1 MKKLF
6 YILTVFAGFAGASL
20 QAQTVSPDG
29 IAYSDLQVEKQG
41 SQVTMSTVANLNNLQ
56 LKSQNMVILTPLLQS
71 ADKAHVIRFN
81 PFVITGRARMKAID
95 REIGFGNNPFEQ
107 EPVVVFRHKKNQVE
121 SIPVTLTTPYE
132 SWMRNASLIME
143 ANTTGCASCDV
154 ASNITPLSSRILPPL
169 VTPTY
174 ELSYVVPPAEPVKQ
188 RSETHSAYLNFEV
201 GKSVLL
207 HDFKNNAAELSSVNK
222 IVNEVR
228 NDKNLKFTEFNIT
241 GYASPEGGYDYNM
254 KLSENRAK
262 AFATYMKDK
271 ENLPASLLKVNWEGE
286 DWIGLRHAI
295 KESNLADRDK
305 ILEVLNISDI
315 NKRKAQLRALNGGRT
330 YRMLL
335 DDYYPSLRR
344 IDYTLAYIARPFDV
358 NEAKQVI
365 KTKPQYLSLNEMFLV
380 ANTYPKESPEFK
392 EVFDIA
398 VRLYPTDPVAQQNT
412 AALEIERGAT
422 DAGIKRLEAI
432 NTPEAW
438 NNLGVAYAKKK
449 EYQQALEYFT
459 KASNAGVEAATQNK
473 NALSQWLDEQ

>member
-1 MKKLF
+1 
-6 YILTVFAGFAGASL
+6 
-20 QAQTVSPDG
+20 
-29 IAYSDLQVEKQG
+29 
-41 SQVTMSTVANLNNLQ
+41 
-56 LKSQNMVILTPLLQS
+56 
-71 ADKAHVIRFN
+71 
-81 PFVITGRARMKAID
+81 
-95 REIGFGNNPFEQ
+95 
-107 EPVVVFRHKKNQVE
+107 
-121 SIPVTLTTPYE
+121 
-132 SWMRNASLIME
+132 
-143 ANTTGCASCDV
+143 
-154 ASNITPLSSRILPPL
+154 
-169 VTPTY
+169 
-174 ELSYVVPPAEPVKQ
+174 
-188 RSETHSAYLNFEV
+188 
-201 GKSVLL
+201 
-207 HDFKNNAAELSSVNK
+207 
-222 IVNEVR
+222 
-228 NDKNLKFTEFNIT
+228 
-241 GYASPEGGYDYNM
+241 M

-305 ILEVLNISDI
+305 ILEILNISDI